1 MAGPIRLD
9 EVLSLSTVGI
19 QPNMLSFNTCTMESD
34 KHICVRELNP
44 AGGGALTVI
53 DMATPMQPTKRAI
66 SADSALMNPVS
77 KLIALKA
84 GNALQLFDFDAKAK
98 LKVCNMADPVVFWK
112 WISQSTLGIVTNSA
126 VYHWRAD
133 DQTSEP
139 VKMFDRH
146 ASLASSQIINYRADP
161 SEEWLVLVG
170 ISRQEG
176 NRVGGNL
183 QLYSVAKRIS
193 QAIEGHAATFGT
205 LDMDGHKCTLFVF
218 ASKTAAGVSR
228 LHVIE
233 VGGDKKAPGAP
244 KFEKKME
251 DIYYPPEM
259 PEDFPIALQM
269 SSKYSIVYLIT
280 KMGYVHLYDIET
292 GSALYMNRVSETTM
306 FATAPA
312 EASGGLLAVNRAG
325 KVLAV
330 NLVPAAI
337 VPYVMNKLGDVELAT
352 RIASR
357 NGFPGAENLFIEHFN
372 ELFQDGKYREAA
384 LVAADSPAG
393 SLRTPDT
400 IAKFKGVPQ
409 DESGRSALLIY
420 FQALLE
426 KGKLNQIEAVELAAQ
441 LIQKNSINLMER
453 WLQEDKV
460 ECSDQLGDLLVGH
473 NINLALAVFIRIKS
487 HQKVIQCLIQLGH
500 VAKVPPYAQKVGMQ
514 VNATELVQ
522 MASKFSPQAA
532 LELANALQ
540 QAGVGSGGQLVPA
553 HMATDNRGIDH
564 GAMFD
569 TFMNR
574 GMLQEA
580 TSYCLDNLKADRE
593 EDGELQTKVLEA
605 NLMNAPQ
612 VADVILQQDL
622 WHHYDKQKIAMLC
635 ERAGLF
641 QHALENYSDLAD
653 VKRVMQ
659 NTHVINPEFLV
670 NYFSNLTPEDR
681 LDCLKELIN
690 SNVRAN
696 LELCVQVAAKHTDD
710 IGSEKLIE
718 VFSNVKQ
725 KDALFYYLQAVVAF
739 SEDQDVHFKF
749 LEVSCEV
756 GQFAEAERLTRESN
770 FYDPEKA
777 KQFLMDSRLRD
788 PRPLINVCD
797 RFGFVDEM
805 VKYMIKNKQVKFV
818 EGYVQRVNPLQCPA
832 AVGAL
837 LDTDQDEE
845 MIKKLIM
852 SVKNTVPVDE
862 LVVEVEKH
870 GKLKMLLQFLESRV
884 ADGSTDVAVHSGIA
898 RVYVES
904 NINPEHFLDTNAYY
918 DSRIVGAFCEK
929 RDPYLAYVAY
939 KRGNCDEEV
948 IEVTN
953 KHSLFKEQA
962 RYLVDRGSPELYE
975 QVLAESNDNRNLIV
989 EQIISSALPDTREPN
1004 KISGAVK
1011 AFMAAQM
1018 PDKLMEMLEK
1028 LVLQTSN
1035 STFARNTN
1043 LQNLLILTAVKA
1055 DTGRVMEYVRRL
1067 DNYDGADI
1075 AEVAIGEEL
1084 FEEAFAIHQKFEQH
1098 ESAIAV
1104 VLDHMKDFDRG
1115 EEYALKVD
1123 EPKVWSKLGVA
1134 YLEDGK
1140 MAKGVNALM
1149 KAKDP
1154 EPYKAV
1160 IRAAQEG
1167 GNPEDFE
1174 LVVKFLKFVRNKVK
1188 DIKAVDTEIVF
1199 ALCKC
1204 SRLTEVEEFIS
1215 FPHGADLEEAG
1226 DRCADDELYPAA
1238 KLLFSAVNNYG
1249 KLAPVL
1255 VRMGDY
1261 QGAVEAARKADRVKT
1276 WRAVCFACVDSKEF
1290 RLAQICGL
1298 HVVVEADEL
1307 MDLIDYYQELGHFQ
1321 EIIDLLEQG
1330 LTLDRAH
1337 TSMFTEMGVLLT
1349 KYRSKQMMEH
1359 CKMWWQRCNI
1369 PRLIRACES
1378 AMLWKEMVYLHTQ
1391 YNEFDNAAT
1400 VMIDHSPDAWT
1411 ASEFTTVITKAGNLE
1426 VMYKSVKF
1434 YIDEQPEILSE
1445 LLSVLAPKVES
1456 SRIISIL
1463 RKSYSEEFGELGLLP
1478 MQKGY
1483 LFKVQEGNVPDVN
1496 EALND
1501 VLVAEEAIAEL
1512 ETSITTYDNFDQFSL
1527 ARKLENHKLI
1537 DMRRVAAKLYRQ
1549 NGKYEHA
1556 IGVSKKDKLYK
1567 DCIETVAASS
1577 DAELTEELANFFL
1590 EQKLFECF
1598 TAVLYTCFEY
1608 FRPDVALELSW
1619 RHGVLDHC
1627 MPFMIQ
1633 TMKEIGGRLMGLE
1646 EESKEKRELR
1656 EDEQRKIDEEVN
1668 DDPSVLLYGL
1678 NPSQANKSGVPMLM
1692 APPGGAPNGMGG
1704 TTVPQIGWTGGG
1716 TSAAA
1721 TLQPTF
1727 AGVPNAGFSNKS

>member
-9 EVLSLSTVGI
+9 EVLSLSSIGV
-19 QPNMLSFNTCTMESD
+19 QPAALSFATCTMESD
-34 KHICVRELNP
+34 RHICIRELP
-44 AGGGALTVI
+44 AGGQGGSLTVV
-53 DMATPMQPTKRAI
+53 DMANPVQPTRRAI

-77 KLIALKA
+77 RVIALKA
-84 GNALQLFDFDAKAK
+84 GTTLQLFDFDAKTK
-98 LKVCNMADPVVFWK
+98 LKMHVMQEEVLFWK
-112 WISQSTLGIVTNSA
+112 WISERTLGIVTQTA

-133 DQTSEP
+133 DITSEP

-146 ASLASSQIINYRADP
+146 QSLASSQIINYRADP
-161 SEEWLVLVG
+161 AEEWLVLVG
-170 ISRQEG
+170 ISRMEG

-183 QLYSVAKRIS
+183 QLYSVNKRIS
-193 QAIEGHAATFGT
+193 QAIDGHAATFAT
-205 LDMDGHKCTLFVF
+205 LDIEGVPSTLFVF
-218 ASKTAAGVSR
+218 ASKTASGASR

-233 VGGDKKAPGAP
+233 VGADKKPAGSPR
-244 KFEKKME
+244 FEKKME

-259 PEDFPIALQM
+259 PDDFPIALQM
-269 SSKYSIVYLIT
+269 SSKYSIVFLIT
-280 KMGYVHLYDIET
+280 KMGYVHLYDIES
-292 GSALYMNRVSETTM
+292 GSALYMNRVSESTM
-306 FATAPA
+306 FVTT
-312 EASGGLLAVNRAG
+312 SQSTTGGFLAVNRGG

-330 NLVPAAI
+330 NIVPQAV
-337 VPYVMNKLGDVELAT
+337 VPYVMNKLNDVELAT
-352 RIASR
+352 RLASR
-357 NGFPGAENLFIEHFN
+357 NGFPGAENLFNEHFH

-393 SLRTPDT
+393 SLRTPET
-400 IAKFKGVPQ
+400 IAKFKSVPA
-409 DESGRSALLIY
+409 DDSGRSALLVY

-426 KGKLNQIEAVELAAQ
+426 RGKLNQIEAVELAMQ
-441 LIQKNSINLMER
+441 LVAKNSINLMEK
-453 WLQEDKV
+453 WLAEDKV
-460 ECSDQLGDLLVGH
+460 ECSDQLGDLLLGH
-473 NINLALAVFIRIKS
+473 NPNLAIAVFIRTKS
-487 HQKVIQCLIQLGH
+487 HSKVIQCLIQMGQVSK
-500 VAKVPPYAQKVGMQ
+500 VAPYAQKVGME

-522 MASKFSPQAA
+522 LASQHNPQAA

-553 HMATDNRGIDH
+553 HMVTDNRGIDH

-580 TSYCLDNLKADRE
+580 TSYCLDNLKSDRP
-593 EDGELQTKVLEA
+593 EDGELQTKVLES

-641 QHALENYSDLAD
+641 QHALENYSDLSD

-659 NTHVINPEFLV
+659 NTHVINPEFLA

-681 LDCLKELIN
+681 LDCIKELIN

-696 LELCVQVAAKHTDD
+696 LQLCVEVAAKHTDD

-718 VFSNVKQ
+718 VFSKVKQ
-725 KDALFYYLQAVVAF
+725 QDALFYYLQAVVAY
-739 SEDQDVHFKF
+739 SEDPDVHFKF
-749 LEVSCEV
+749 LEVACKV
-756 GQFAEAERLTRESN
+756 GQFQEAERLTRESN
-770 FYDPEKA
+770 VYDPEKA
-777 KQFLMDSRLRD
+777 KQFLMGERLRD

-805 VKYMIKNKQVKFV
+805 VKYMVKNKQLKFV
-818 EGYVQRVNPLQCPA
+818 EAYVQRVNPLQCPA
-832 AVGAL
+832 TVGAL
-837 LDTDQDEE
+837 LDLDQDEDV
-845 MIKKLIM
+845 IKKLVM
-852 SVKNTVPVDE
+852 SVKNTVPVDP
-862 LVVEVEKH
+862 LVEEVDKR

-884 ADGSTDVAVHSGIA
+884 ADGSTDVSVHSGIA

-904 NINPEHFLDTNAYY
+904 NINPEHFLETNAYY
-918 DSRIVGAFCEK
+918 DSRAVGAFCEK
-929 RDPYLAYVAY
+929 RDPYLAFVAY

-948 IEVTN
+948 LEVTN
-953 KHSLFKEQA
+953 KHSLFKDQA

-975 QVLAESNDNRNLIV
+975 QVLDESNESRPLIV
-989 EQIISSALPDTREPN
+989 EQIISSALPETREPN

-1011 AFMAAQM
+1011 AFMTANM
-1018 PDKLMEMLEK
+1018 PDKLMAMLEK

-1043 LQNLLILTAVKA
+1043 LQNLLVLTAIKA
-1055 DTGRVMEYVRRL
+1055 DTARVMEYVRRL

-1075 AEVAIGEEL
+1075 AQVAVGEEL

-1098 ESAIAV
+1098 DEAIGV
-1104 VLDHMKDFDRG
+1104 ILEHMKDFPRA
-1115 EEYALKVD
+1115 EEYALKCD
-1123 EPKVWSKLGVA
+1123 ISTVWSKLGVA
-1134 YLEDGK
+1134 QLENRQ
-1140 MAKGVNALM
+1140 MAAGVSSLM

-1154 EPYKAV
+1154 EPYMAV
-1160 IRAAQEG
+1160 VRAAQDG
-1167 GNPEDFE
+1167 GKPEDYE

-1188 DIKAVDTEIVF
+1188 DIKVVDTEIIY

-1215 FPHGADLEEAG
+1215 FPHGADLEEVG
-1226 DRCADDELYPAA
+1226 DRCVDDELYPAA

-1255 VRMGDY
+1255 VRMGDF
-1261 QGAVEAARKADRVKT
+1261 QGAVESARKADRVRT

-1307 MDLIDYYQELGHFQ
+1307 MDLIEYYQERGYFQ

-1378 AMLWKEMVYLHTQ
+1378 SMLWREMVYLHTQ
-1391 YNEFDNAAT
+1391 YNEFDNAAL
-1400 VMIDHSPDAWT
+1400 VMIAHSPDAWT

-1426 VMYKSVKF
+1426 VMYKAVQF

-1456 SRIISIL
+1456 SRVISIL
-1463 RKSYSEEFGELGLLP
+1463 RKSNKDKFGDLGLLP
-1478 MQKGY
+1478 LQKGY
-1483 LFKVQEGNVPDVN
+1483 LLKVQEANVPEVN

-1501 VLVAEEAIAEL
+1501 VLVAEEAIHEL
-1512 ETSITTYDNFDQFSL
+1512 EGSISSYDNFDQFSL
-1527 ARKLENHKLI
+1527 ARKLEKHELL
-1537 DMRRVAAKLYRQ
+1537 DMRRISAKLYRS
-1549 NGKYEHA
+1549 NGKYEQA
-1556 IGVSKKDKLYK
+1556 IEVSKKDRLYR
-1567 DCIETVAASS
+1567 DAVESVAASS
-1577 DAELTEELANFFL
+1577 DAELTEELANYFL
-1590 EQKLFECF
+1590 ENQLYECF
-1598 TAVLYTCFEY
+1598 SAVLYTCFEY

-1619 RHGVLDHC
+1619 RHGVLDHA

-1633 TMKEIGGRLMGLE
+1633 TMKEIGQRLMGLE
-1646 EESKEKRELR
+1646 EESKEKRELS
-1656 EDEQRKIDEEVN
+1656 EEEQKKIDEEVN
-1668 DDPSVLLYGL
+1668 EDPSVLLYGL
-1678 NPSQANKSGVPMLM
+1678 NPSQAQNTGVPMLM
-1692 APPGGAPNGMGG
+1692 AAPNGHGEAGG
-1704 TTVPQIGWTGGG
+1704 PIVPQIGWTQ
-1716 TSAAA
+1716 SSAA

-1727 AGVPNAGFSNKS
+1727 AGVPAGH